1 MILQRTQIMYDNKD
15 QEMKIVLDEIFQTN
29 CPELDIGKRSGWT
42 SYIDFI
48 NPDELAN
55 AHVMKGKDVTGR
67 NFIVF
72 KSEVQTSEKKIR
84 LFTIFFQRWYDS
96 DVVYHSAGHY
106 ETHMFLTTGG
116 ACLMQIELLRDLL
129 VNGTVNLTVE
139 KMEQCRIGYRDFIEL
154 EKIDSNSVDTIVL
167 GWSD

>member
-1 MILQRTQIMYDNKD
+1 MYENKD
-15 QEMKIVLDEIFQTN
+15 QEMIVVLDQIFQTN

-48 NPDELAN
+48 NPDELAEEN
-55 AHVMKGKDVTGR
+55 VMKGKDSTGR

-72 KSEVQTSEKKIR
+72 KSEVQINEKKLR
-84 LFTIFFQRWYDS
+84 LFTTFFQRWYDS
-96 DVVYHSAGHY
+96 EVVYHSAGHY
-106 ETHMFLTTGG
+106 GTHMFLTTGG

-139 KMEQCRIGYRDFIEL
+139 KMKECRVGYRDFLEL
-154 EKIDSNSVDTIVL
+154 EKIDPNSIDTITL
-167 GWSD
+167 GWSN

>member
-1 MILQRTQIMYDNKD
+1 MILLTTQIMYDDKT
-15 QEMKIVLDEIFQTN
+15 QEMMIVLDEIFQTN

-48 NPDELAN
+48 KPDELEEN
-55 AHVMKGKDVTGR
+55 NVMKGKDDTGR

-72 KSEVQTSEKKIR
+72 KSEVQTSGNKIR
-84 LFTIFFQRWYDS
+84 LFTTFFQRWYDS
-96 DVVYHSAGHY
+96 EVVYHTSGHY
-106 ETHMFLTTGG
+106 GTHMFLTSGG
-116 ACLMQIELLRDLL
+116 SCLMQMKLLRDLL

-139 KMEQCRIGYRDFIEL
+139 KMRECRIGYRDYLEI
-154 EKIDSNSVDTIVL
+154 EKIDPKSIDTIIL